1 MFRLL
6 ARPLP
11 GLLLLFILSAS
22 IPVLAQPADTAHV
35 PVAGLM
41 PGALTYKTVIEVGGQ
56 TIPLD
61 VVSEVQEEDGQWVI
75 TESAQTPGGAVVD
88 RVTLE
93 KGTLLPRSRKVQQ
106 GPVQIDLAFSD
117 TAVTGSLAMGGPSQ
131 QVNIPLPGALFA
143 DGAGAYAVLA
153 TLPLAEGYKA
163 RFRNLDL
170 QTLQV
175 KMLEM
180 NVAGRETLT
189 LAGNTYDVWKADI
202 RETAGGGN
210 EVTIWITAD
219 GSRRLLKTSALL
231 ANGATVQQ
239 ELAQ

>member
-1 MFRLL
+1 MPRLL
-6 ARPLP
+6 SLAVLCL
-11 GLLLLFILSAS
+11 GLLLLLPAS
-22 IPVLAQPADTAHV
+22 YAQAQPADTAHV
-35 PVAGLM
+35 PVA
-41 PGALTYKTVIEVGGQ
+41 ALTPGTSQYKTVIEVGGQ

-61 VVSEVQEEDGQWVI
+61 IVSEIREENGFWVI
-75 TESAQTPGGAVVD
+75 REFAQTPGGTVVD
-88 RVTLE
+88 EVRLAT
-93 KGTLLPRSRKVQQ
+93 GTLLPRARKVQQ

-117 TAVTGSLAMGGPSQ
+117 SAVTGSVAMGGPSQ
-131 QVNIPLPGALFA
+131 QVNVPLPGALFA

-180 NVAGRETLT
+180 HVTAKEMLT
-189 LAGNTYDVWKADI
+189 LGSSTYEAWRAEI

-210 EVTIWITAD
+210 EVTIWINTD
-219 GSRRLLKTSALL
+219 GSRRLLKTNALL
-231 ANGATVQQ
+231 ANGATVHQ
-239 ELAQ
+239 ELSQ